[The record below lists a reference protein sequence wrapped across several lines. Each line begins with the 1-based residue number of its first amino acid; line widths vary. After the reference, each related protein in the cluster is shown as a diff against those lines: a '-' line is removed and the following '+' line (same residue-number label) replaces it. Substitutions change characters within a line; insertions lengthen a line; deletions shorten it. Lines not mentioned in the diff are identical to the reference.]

1 LLRHPQFLAE
11 VEQFAQLLVGDVAV
25 ESLEQQRSMR
35 RVVDDLLG
43 RCHRR
48 MDALVTEQHAAA
60 ESAVAAYF
68 DYAHVLTARSRL
80 DVIGEEMAA
89 LVHVMT
95 GETRSP
101 RADAASSSPND
112 RRQPH
117 AVPVSARNS
126 AGTRSAGPWTV
137 RLVAGE
143 QVTVQLR

>member
-1 LLRHPQFLAE
+1 MILYLSFEELTALSAEAERVLAAGDATGYGIAAPPAFLAE

-35 RVVDDLLG
+35 RVVDHLLG

-68 DYAHVLTARSRL
+68 DYAHVLTARTRL

-95 GETRSP
+95 GEDPESEGG
-101 RADAASSSPND
+101 
-112 RRQPH
+112 RRFEFP
-117 AVPVSARNS
+117 
-126 AGTRSAGPWTV
+126 
-137 RLVAGE
+137 E
-143 QVTVQLR
+143 